1 MKNDR
6 KLLFRQMRGVD
17 VVIDCGGFTTG
28 FQVVSVESFVREF
41 QDRGVRSE
49 ILSQLDK
56 TAEREWFRARNSDE
70 KDNDLLP

>member
-28 FQVVSVESFVREF
+28 FQVVPVESFVREF
-41 QDRGVRSE
+41 QNRGVRSE
-49 ILSQLDK
+49 IFSQLDN
-56 TAEREWFRARNSDE
+56 TAEREWFRAANSDE
-70 KDNDLLP
+70 RDANLLP